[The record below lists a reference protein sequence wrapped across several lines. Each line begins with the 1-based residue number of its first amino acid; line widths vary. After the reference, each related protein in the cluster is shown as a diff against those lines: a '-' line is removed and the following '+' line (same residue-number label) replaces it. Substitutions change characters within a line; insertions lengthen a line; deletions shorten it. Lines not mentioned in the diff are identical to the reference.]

1 MESYPDLSKKNG
13 RGSILIGYGT
23 VQKACD
29 SGEE

>member
-13 RGSILIGYGT
+13 RGSIPIGSGT